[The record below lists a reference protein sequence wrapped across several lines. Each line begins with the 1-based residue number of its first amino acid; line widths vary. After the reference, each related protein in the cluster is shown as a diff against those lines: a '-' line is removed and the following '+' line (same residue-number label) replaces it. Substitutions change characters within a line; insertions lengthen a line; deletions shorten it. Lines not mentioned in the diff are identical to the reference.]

1 MSQLNFNVK
10 AYATAKPPRAPRP
23 RAQNPRAMLKS
34 SSLMSG
40 VALVSWAVFGVAVV
54 VSAFALAWY
63 A

>member
-10 AYATAKPPRAPRP
+10 AYTTARPPRAPRP
-23 RAQNPRAMLKS
+23 RPQNPRAMLKS

-40 VALVSWAVFGVAVV
+40 VALVSWAIFGVAVV